1 MSCTRSF
8 RKDFII
14 KSNMMY
20 CIAKT
25 KNKKA
30 KDMIKKPLS
39 TKSAVTIN
47 TNKAAKEKTNSISW
61 NDESPKFRMR
71 EI

>member
-1 MSCTRSF
+1 
-8 RKDFII
+8 
-14 KSNMMY
+14 MMY